1 VQIIFTPRVSKLPE
15 LLTEQCITTPNSKT
29 LFMTNHTDK
38 ILVGALELCD
48 LPDLGISD
56 LQMRVDTGAATSS
69 LHVDNIEEYIS
80 EGKRR
85 VRFDIHPDI
94 HNVDKTITTTAR
106 LSGKKV
112 VKSSSADTEKRVV
125 IKTSIK
131 LGGQKWKIKL
141 TLTDRYSMN
150 NLMLLGR
157 EAMQDRILVDPSH
170 EFILSEDK

>member
-1 VQIIFTPRVSKLPE
+1 
-15 LLTEQCITTPNSKT
+15 
-29 LFMTNHTDK
+29 MTKATDR

-48 LPDLGISD
+48 LPELGITD

-69 LHVDNIEEYIS
+69 LHVDNIEEYMD
-80 EGKRR
+80 GDKRR
-85 VRFDIHPDI
+85 VRFDIHPDV
-94 HNVDKTITTTAR
+94 HNVEKVITATAR

-112 VKSSSADTEKRVV
+112 VKSSSADKEKRLV
-125 IKTSIK
+125 IKTAIN
-131 LGGQKWKIKL
+131 LGGQTWKIKL
-141 TLTDRYSMN
+141 TLTDRSAMS

>member
-1 VQIIFTPRVSKLPE
+1 MK
-15 LLTEQCITTPNSKT
+15 KA
-29 LFMTNHTDK
+29 TDR

-48 LPDLGISD
+48 LPELGITD

-69 LHVDNIEEYIS
+69 LHVDNIEEYMD
-80 EGKRR
+80 GDKPR
-85 VRFDIHPDI
+85 VRFDIHPDV
-94 HNVDKTITTTAR
+94 HNVEKVITATAR

-112 VKSSSADTEKRVV
+112 VKSSSADKEKRLV
-125 IKTSIK
+125 IKTAIN
-131 LGGQKWKIKL
+131 LGGQTWKIKL
-141 TLTDRYSMN
+141 TLTDRSAMS

>member
-1 VQIIFTPRVSKLPE
+1 
-15 LLTEQCITTPNSKT
+15 
-29 LFMTNHTDK
+29 MTKATDR

-48 LPDLGISD
+48 LPELGIND

-69 LHVDNIEEYIS
+69 LHVDNIEEYMD
-80 EGKRR
+80 GDKPR
-85 VRFDIHPDI
+85 VRFDIHPDV
-94 HNVDKTITTTAR
+94 HNVEKVITATAR

-112 VKSSSADTEKRVV
+112 VKSSSADKEKRLV
-125 IKTSIK
+125 IKTAIN
-131 LGGQKWKIKL
+131 LGGQTWKIKL
-141 TLTDRYSMN
+141 TLTDRSAMS